1 MILADTLADQLRATT
16 NRDAQALLAS
26 MGDAARFVFDD
37 KTSALAVGAVMRPA
51 DVARA
56 IPLPAAVSWLE
67 LSIPGERVGILFRT
81 EGEAMRQARC
91 IVARKLASE
100 PALRISTAMIDMDG
114 GGFDGLASY
123 IGDAFIGAI
132 AMLAT
137 PALCNKRPVNLE
149 KLNKSRARS
158 GKPPLFSHE
167 MMTIDL
173 GKTSLGNQNG
183 TIGDG
188 HTRPHHFCRAFLRF
202 RLGKMEMVRPHWRG
216 NATVGVRAPN
226 FRVTA

>member
-1 MILADTLADQLRATT
+1 MILADTLADQLRATV
-16 NRDAQALLAS
+16 NPDAQALLAS

-37 KTSALAVGAVMRPA
+37 KTSQLAVEAVMRPA
-51 DVARA
+51 DVAAA
-56 IPLPAAVSWLE
+56 IPLPAPLAWLE
-67 LSIPGERVGILFRT
+67 LTVAGERVGVLFQT

-91 IVARKLASE
+91 IVARKAVNE
-100 PALRISTAMIDMDG
+100 PALHISTALIDMDG

-137 PALCNKRPVNLE
+137 PALCTKRPVNLE

-158 GKPPLFSHE
+158 GKPPLFSHDI
-167 MMTIDL
+167 MTIDL
-173 GKTSLGNQNG
+173 GRPSEAKAKYS
-183 TIGDG
+183 GDG

-216 NATVGVRAPN
+216 NAAVGVRAPN

>member
-1 MILADTLADQLRATT
+1 MILADTLAEQLRVTT
-16 NRDAQALLAS
+16 NPDAAELLAS
-26 MGDAARFVFDD
+26 MSEAARFVFDD
-37 KTSALAVGAVMRPA
+37 KTSALAVEAVMRPA

-56 IPLPAAVSWLE
+56 IPLPAALAWIE
-67 LSIPGERVGILFRT
+67 LTIPGERVGILFRT

-91 IVARKLASE
+91 IVARKVGNEA
-100 PALRISTAMIDMDG
+100 ALHISTALIDMDG

-123 IGDAFIGAI
+123 VGDAFIGAI

-137 PALCNKRPVNLE
+137 PALCDKRPVNLDR
-149 KLNKSRARS
+149 LNKSRARS
-158 GKPPLFSHE
+158 GKPPLFSHD

-173 GKTSLGNQNG
+173 GRPSERGVKHS
-183 TIGDG
+183 GDG

-202 RLGKMEMVRPHWRG
+202 RLGRMEMVRPHWRG
-216 NATVGVRAPN
+216 NAAIGVRAPN